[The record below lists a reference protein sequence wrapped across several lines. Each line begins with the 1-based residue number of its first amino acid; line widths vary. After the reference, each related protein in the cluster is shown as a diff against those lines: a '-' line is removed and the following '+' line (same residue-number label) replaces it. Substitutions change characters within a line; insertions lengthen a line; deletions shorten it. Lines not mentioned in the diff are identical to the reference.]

1 MTSCFNLTP
10 LGSSRAQARDA
21 PERIELPTG
30 RTVKVVYSVE
40 GPPTIAARIQ
50 DLYGIKKGLWIASR
64 RVRVRIQVLAT
75 ARSRSP
81 RTWRISGVKPIRNS
95 NRNCSANSRRMNGV
109 ERLGYLT
116 KNLRRHARGL
126 RSLTTAIFVFF
137 AASARA
143 GLVTSNFL
151 FDDRW
156 FRWIRQSG

>member
-30 RTVKVVYSVE
+30 RTVKVYSVE

-81 RTWRISGVKPIRNS
+81 RTWRISGVKPI
-95 NRNCSANSRRMNGV
+95 
-109 ERLGYLT
+109 
-116 KNLRRHARGL
+116 
-126 RSLTTAIFVFF
+126 
-137 AASARA
+137 
-143 GLVTSNFL
+143 
-151 FDDRW
+151 
-156 FRWIRQSG
+156 